1 MANRV
6 VWFDI
11 PVEDLGRAIE
21 FYSKVLNVSVE
32 EAHGVAVLEHSGN
45 DVAGCLFKSDDEEPS
60 NRGLLLY
67 FNVSGRLVCFAQ
79 DPSLFECS
87 EECAHPLLLYLRENL
102 ERFRRILE
110 GVHDPGRDGAVR

>member
-67 FNVSGRLVCFAQ
+67 FNVSGRLDAAMKAVAQ
-79 DPSLFECS
+79 CGGK
-87 EECAHPLLLYLRENL
+87 
-102 ERFRRILE
+102 ILKAKE
-110 GVHDPGRDGAVR
+110 QIGVHGYRTIVLDSEGNRVALHSE